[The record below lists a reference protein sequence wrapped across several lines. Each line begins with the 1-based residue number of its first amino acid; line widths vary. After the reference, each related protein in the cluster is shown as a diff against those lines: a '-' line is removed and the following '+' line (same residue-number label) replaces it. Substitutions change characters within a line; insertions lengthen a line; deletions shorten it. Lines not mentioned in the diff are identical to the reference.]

1 LTLGQSVIIQ
11 GIKLKLGTVM
21 FVPGENAAVIGWGNF
36 GIHAL
41 RLFKIFGA
49 GMIIAV
55 DISAS
60 DLEGPKNVALI

>member
-1 LTLGQSVIIQ
+1 MTLLQSAITQ
-11 GIKLKLGTVM
+11 GIKLKLVTVI
-21 FVPGENAAVIGWGNF
+21 FVPGKNATVTGWGNF

-41 RLFKIFGA
+41 RLLKIFGA

-60 DLEGPKNVALI
+60 DLAGPKNVALI